1 MPEHDHKK
9 LVKKKDEHPFHKKVM
24 IPVMSIEGKPSE
36 HEIPVPRWF
45 SDVGFRPDMIKRAVV
60 AIQADRRQRYGV
72 DPMAGMKHSVYW
84 SGKGQGVAR
93 TPRLKDSMTGAQAP
107 NTVGGRRAHPPK
119 AEHDFTLKINRKELK
134 FAKLSAM
141 RAVADPGIVHA
152 RGHKFSEHTFV
163 PIVVEDKIEEV
174 KKAKELVPILKS
186 LGVYADIIRAEKGTH
201 VRAGRG
207 KSRGRRY
214 RTPNSILFI
223 VKGDDALTGARN
235 LVGADVRQ
243 VAQVN
248 VEDLAPG
255 GHPGRLVIFSRGA
268 FEEVAKWSIK

>member
-9 LVKKKDEHPFHKKVM
+9 IKRKDEHPAHKKVM

-36 HEIPVPRWF
+36 HEVSMPNWF
-45 SDVGFRPDMIKRAVV
+45 SEVKFRPDVIKRAVV
-60 AIQADRRQRYGV
+60 AIQANRRQKYGV

-119 AEHDFTLKINRKELK
+119 AERDFTLKINRKELRL
-134 FAKLSAM
+134 ARLSAM
-141 RAVADPGIVHA
+141 RATADAGIVHA
-152 RGHKFSEHTFV
+152 RGHKFSEHTFL
-163 PIVVEDKIEEV
+163 PIVVEDKLEEV
-174 KKAKELVPILKS
+174 KKAKDLVPLLKS
-186 LGVYADIIRAEKGTH
+186 LGIYADIIRAEKGTH

-207 KSRGRRY
+207 KTRGRRY
-214 RTPNSILFI
+214 KTPNSILFI
-223 VKGDDALTGARN
+223 VKNDDSLPGARN
-235 LVGADVRQ
+235 LAGTNVKQA
-243 VAQVN
+243 AHVN

-255 GHPGRLVIFSRGA
+255 GHPGRLVVFSRSA
-268 FEEVAKWSIK
+268 FEEVAGWSAE